1 MLVMEL
7 LPVIN
12 RNMRIE
18 ITDINDGTKTCAPV
32 SWLDPKYLE
41 REIYEIT
48 FREGTI
54 VIDLKG
60 EYD

>member
-7 LPVIN
+7 LPVID

-18 ITDINDGTKTCAPV
+18 IIDITTGVKTSTPV
-32 SWLDPKYLE
+32 LWIEPKYLE
-41 REIYEIT
+41 REIYAIT
-48 FREGTI
+48 FREGKI

>member
-7 LPVIN
+7 LPVID

-18 ITDINDGTKTCAPV
+18 ITDINDGAKTCAPV

-41 REIYEIT
+41 REIYTIT
-48 FREGTI
+48 FREGKI
-54 VIDLKG
+54 AIDLKG